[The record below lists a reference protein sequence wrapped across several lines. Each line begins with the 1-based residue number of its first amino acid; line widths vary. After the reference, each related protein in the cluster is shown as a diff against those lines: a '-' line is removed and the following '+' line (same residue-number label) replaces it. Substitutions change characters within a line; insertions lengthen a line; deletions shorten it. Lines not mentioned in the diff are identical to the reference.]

1 MQIYT
6 LYRKGFSYVVWCP
19 ARFKHVD
26 FGCVRLD
33 SHSNHIFSRIS
44 GLTPYCYICMRLTKR
59 QETEYTQRGMPILKH
74 FGFSERLFA
83 VELCEV
89 RYFFCNFATLK

>member
-44 GLTPYCYICMRLTKR
+44 GLTPYYYICD
-59 QETEYTQRGMPILKH
+59 
-74 FGFSERLFA
+74 
-83 VELCEV
+83 
-89 RYFFCNFATLK
+89 

>member
-1 MQIYT
+1 
-6 LYRKGFSYVVWCP
+6 
-19 ARFKHVD
+19 
-26 FGCVRLD
+26 
-33 SHSNHIFSRIS
+33 
-44 GLTPYCYICMRLTKR
+44 MRLTKR

>member
-1 MQIYT
+1 MIKIYT

-19 ARFKHVD
+19 ARFKYVD

-44 GLTPYCYICMRLTKR
+44 GLTPFIIYATNQAAGNGIYPERYADSETFRFFGTIICGR
-59 QETEYTQRGMPILKH
+59 I
-74 FGFSERLFA
+74 
-83 VELCEV
+83 V
-89 RYFFCNFATLK
+89 

>member
-44 GLTPYCYICMRLTKR
+44 GLTPYYYIYATNQAAGNGIYPERYADSGYR
-59 QETEYTQRGMPILKH
+59 Q
-74 FGFSERLFA
+74 
-83 VELCEV
+83 V
-89 RYFFCNFATLK
+89 RSATPPPPSSVLGA